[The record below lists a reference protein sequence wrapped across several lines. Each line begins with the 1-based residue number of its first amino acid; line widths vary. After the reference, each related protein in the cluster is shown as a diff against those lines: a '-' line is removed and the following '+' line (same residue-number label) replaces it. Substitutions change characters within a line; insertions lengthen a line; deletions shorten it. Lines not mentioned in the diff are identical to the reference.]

1 MFAQYTVLIFLVSG
15 KSLAFRSRL
24 SPGRV
29 AGLGVPQHV
38 WQRQR
43 AGATGRWRRAGVAG
57 MIAESRPEQGAPHT
71 STRPDRLFGTQG
83 RDCRNAV
90 GNQQADQH
98 QDLAVQASNWCK
110 ARAARHARSL
120 RSLLVHVC
128 HGCTSGGFHVTLT
141 LMFHQ
146 VCPLFLRSRS
156 VSVRAVSAR
165 CRAMNSS
172 SSQRH
177 RRRATHRFRDGRIEG
192 LSGSRVSVDTSR

>member
-1 MFAQYTVLIFLVSG
+1 MFAQYTALIFLVSG
-15 KSLAFRSRL
+15 KSLDFRSRL

-57 MIAESRPEQGAPHT
+57 MIAESRPDQGAPHT

-110 ARAARHARSL
+110 ARAARHAKKPSIATRTCL
-120 RSLLVHVC
+120 PRLHVRRIPR
-128 HGCTSGGFHVTLT
+128 HADAHVPSGMPTFSSGRGRCL
-141 LMFHQ
+141 
-146 VCPLFLRSRS
+146 CG
-156 VSVRAVSAR
+156 R
-165 CRAMNSS
+165 CRHDA
-172 SSQRH
+172 
-177 RRRATHRFRDGRIEG
+177 AP
-192 LSGSRVSVDTSR
+192 